1 MFVIMRL
8 QDWKMNEEE
17 SGDYPGCGR
26 TLVLLCCQ
34 DRSGPGLFPGS
45 PPRLGAGR
53 TGNSKNPRWV
63 ITAWQ
68 SCWALDCVY
77 HVVLELN
84 ARVHLAVQISFAIE
98 ASISILFLKT
108 VLLTGEYGYACH
120 CPSEHTWK
128 SSPQTWSSMFTANQL
143 TREGLLW
150 VRKHSGFHW
159 DPCLQ
164 MVLLAWAAAE
174 KVFSR
179 SLHFSLCSWSPH
191 WAILW
196 AEDTRSNPLVVRHP
210 VHGVL
215 HRQRHSQRRLL
226 GKLQCPAEQCFRR
239 SVLMPLAKP
248 CLKYS
253 LLFLLTHLRLCEN

>member
-17 SGDYPGCGR
+17 SGDYPGCGQ

-53 TGNSKNPRWV
+53 TGNSKNPGWV
-63 ITAWQ
+63 ITAWR
-68 SCWALDCVY
+68 SCWALDYVY

-108 VLLTGEYGYACH
+108 VLFTGECGYACH

-128 SSPQTWSSMFTANQL
+128 SSPQTWSSMSTANQL
-143 TREGLLW
+143 NREGLLW
-150 VRKHSGFHW
+150 VRKHFWVPLGPMSANGFAGMSCSRKGVFTVSAFL
-159 DPCLQ
+159 PLQ
-164 MVLLAWAAAE
+164 LVPTLGDTVGRRHQVE
-174 KVFSR
+174 SSR
-179 SLHFSLCSWSPH
+179 RPASCPWCSTQTAP
-191 WAILW
+191 
-196 AEDTRSNPLVVRHP
+196 
-210 VHGVL
+210 
-215 HRQRHSQRRLL
+215 
-226 GKLQCPAEQCFRR
+226 
-239 SVLMPLAKP
+239 
-248 CLKYS
+248 
-253 LLFLLTHLRLCEN
+253 